1 MTDIE
6 LKLRECL
13 SDLSHAERVA
23 SKFLLDNFERFL
35 NYTSDE
41 LAARSGASKA
51 TWTRF
56 SKTMGYSGLKDL
68 RRGVLISMQ
77 SFAADSKVY
86 GESWLG
92 SIKNDET
99 AHGIAAKLA
108 DNATKAINDTVNII
122 DEEAY
127 TEAAIAINKARSVRI
142 FGTGASSVVASDL
155 SQKLVRA
162 GKNVVHFLDYHDSIL
177 AASTL
182 RNDDLAI
189 FISYSG
195 KTLDINHIY
204 NIAKK
209 TGAPLLVMTKYG
221 LNRPFD
227 SADHKLIVSTP
238 ELEKRIGA
246 FSSRL
251 AQLFVVDVLY
261 HLVLKYD
268 PSGTELRLQKTYEIS
283 REFKDNT

>member
-56 SKTMGYSGLKDL
+56 SKSMGYSGLKDL
-68 RRGVLISMQ
+68 RRGVLVSMQ
-77 SFAADSKVY
+77 SFAADTKVY

-92 SIKNDET
+92 SIKNDDT
-99 AHGIAAKLA
+99 VQGIAAKLA
-108 DNATKAINDTVNII
+108 EVSIKALTDTLSIVY
-122 DEEAY
+122 EEAY
-127 TEAAIAINKARSVRI
+127 VDAALAINKARSVRI
-142 FGTGASSVVASDL
+142 FGAGASAIVASDL
-155 SQKLVRA
+155 AQKLIRA
-162 GKNVVHFLDYHDSIL
+162 GKNVVHCADYHDSVL

-195 KTLDINHIY
+195 KTLDINHLY
-204 NIAKK
+204 NIASK
-209 TGAPLLVMTKYG
+209 TGSHLLVISKYG

-227 SADHKLIVSTP
+227 SADHQLFVSAP

-246 FSSRL
+246 FSSRI
-251 AQLFVVDVLY
+251 AQLFVVDILY

-268 PSGTELRLQKTYEIS
+268 TSGTELRLQRTYEIS
-283 REFKDNT
+283 REFKDNS